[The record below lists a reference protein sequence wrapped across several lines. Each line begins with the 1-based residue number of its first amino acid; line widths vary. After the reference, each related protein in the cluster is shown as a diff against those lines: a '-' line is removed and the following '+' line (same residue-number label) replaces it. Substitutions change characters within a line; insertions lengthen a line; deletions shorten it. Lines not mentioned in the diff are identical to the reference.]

1 MSKLTKTKMVLTH
14 LRSGQTITSLE
25 AINLFRA
32 TRLSAIIFCLRERGY
47 HIATVPT
54 TVLDKFGNT
63 VTYAKYKLLQY
74 NKSESENDL
83 FSQELDVEDFPK
95 EINSPTPIEELPS
108 FIKANYNNNQSFFQK
123 LWSKI
128 TSGE

>member
-25 AINLFRA
+25 AINLFSA

-63 VTYAKYKLLQY
+63 VTYAKYKLIQ
-74 NKSESENDL
+74 SISSNDL
-83 FSQELDVEDFPK
+83 FSQEFDVEGFPN